1 MVLRLMESFENE
13 DCDLRALGGPRSSRL
28 APWKSEEE
36 VTVTPA
42 LWLWFLAAA
51 AAAVQAWGQPCLAQ
65 EPSATSA
72 ASGFSGALLLRVG

>member
-1 MVLRLMESFENE
+1 MVLRLMESFENK

-51 AAAVQAWGQPCLAQ
+51 AVQAWGQPCLAQ

-72 ASGFSGALLLRVG
+72 ASGFSGALLLRVA